1 MTRLPELFIQQVL
14 QATDIVELIGRYVA
28 LKHKGREFVGLCPFH
43 EDKNPSMY
51 VSPAK
56 QIYKCFA
63 CGAGGNA
70 AQFLMG
76 YEKLSFPEAIRSLA
90 DSANIPF
97 PRDYAPDNV
106 AGGMSKNDLVTV
118 TEFAAEYFQRQLHEP
133 AGKDALE
140 YAQNRGLTGESIEKF
155 SIGYA
160 CDSWEAFLATGRR
173 RGFSEEQM
181 VAAGLIRRRDGKS
194 GCYDYFRHRLMFPIR
209 DLSGRVVAFGG
220 RALAK
225 DERAKYLNSPESVL
239 FDKSRL
245 LYGLASARESI
256 VQCKQAV
263 VVEGYL
269 DVLLPHQA
277 GVTNVVATL
286 GTSLTEGHVRLLG
299 RYAQEVVL
307 VFDADVAGAAAAQRA
322 LELFLAQRMHVRVA
336 TIPAGKDPCDFCLAE
351 GGEAF
356 RQLID
361 QAPDALQYV
370 WDQQFVAYTSA
381 EGNLAERNRLIE
393 EFLTLVVSSG
403 AYGAIDGIRQQSLAQ
418 HIAHILNVPAAD
430 ITQQMRRLGRKT
442 RPARNM
448 PPPAPGRAP
457 LGVTMD
463 AERVILEVLLD
474 EPELFDHAAE
484 RIDPADF
491 RDAMLRSLAD
501 RIWPLGMD
509 GKLSLD
515 ELLADEE
522 MTRFAPILTE
532 LSMAGQR
539 RGNHQRTLEEAV
551 DRIVHRKEHQNVQEL
566 KSGTIDDEKLRELQ
580 NRFRQSDPRKRPRI
594 Q

>member
-1 MTRLPELFIQQVL
+1 MARLPEMFIQQVL
-14 QATDIVELIGRYVA
+14 QVTDIVELVGQYVA

-56 QIYKCFA
+56 QIFKCFV
-63 CGAGGNA
+63 CGAGGSA

-76 YEKLSFPEAIRSLA
+76 YEKISFPEAIRSLA
-90 DSANIPF
+90 ERANIPL
-97 PRDYAPDNV
+97 PRDYAPREFT
-106 AGGMSKNDLVTV
+106 GGMSKNDLVAV
-118 TEFAAEYFQRQLHEP
+118 TEFAAGYFRTLLHDP
-133 AGKDALE
+133 AGRDALA
-140 YAQNRGLTGESIEKF
+140 YAKNRGLTDESIEKF
-155 SIGYA
+155 GIGYA
-160 CDSWEAFLATGRR
+160 CDSWEAFLSAARR
-173 RGFSEEQM
+173 KGYSEDQM
-181 VAAGLIRRRDGKS
+181 VAAGMVRRREGQG
-194 GCYDYFRHRLMFPIR
+194 GCYDYFRQRLMFPIR
-209 DLSGRVVAFGG
+209 DVTGRVVAFGG
-220 RALAK
+220 RALAA

-239 FDKSRL
+239 FDKSHL
-245 LYGLASARESI
+245 MYGLSAARESI
-256 VQCKQAV
+256 VQRKQAV

-269 DVLLPHQA
+269 DVVLPHQV

-299 RYAQEVVL
+299 RYAREVVL

-356 RQLID
+356 QQLID

-370 WDQQFVAYTSA
+370 WDQQFAAYQSA
-381 EGNLAERNRLIE
+381 EGNLAERHRLIE

-403 AYGAIDGIRQQSLAQ
+403 AYGAIDGVRQQSLAQ
-418 HIAHILNVPAAD
+418 HIAHMVNVPAGD
-430 ITQQMRRLGRKT
+430 LQQQMRRLGRKI
-442 RPARNM
+442 RPAQTTQ
-448 PPPAPGRAP
+448 PAGENRAP
-457 LGVTMD
+457 IGVTMNP
-463 AERVILEVLLD
+463 ERVILEVLLD

-484 RIDPADF
+484 RIDPSDF
-491 RDAMLRSLAD
+491 HDALLRSLAE
-501 RIWPLGMD
+501 RIWPLGLD
-509 GKLSLD
+509 GRLSLD
-515 ELLADEE
+515 ELLADEN
-522 MTRFAPILTE
+522 MVSFAPILTE
-532 LSMAGQR
+532 LSLAGQR

-551 DRIVHRKEHQNVQEL
+551 DRICHRKEFQSVQEL
-566 KSGTIDDEKLRELQ
+566 KTGPLDDESLRELQ